1 MGNVGGKRPLSRP
14 RRKWNDIIEF
24 YLQEVGCVH
33 IYCFGLGHD
42 MEMGIV
48 GGNRPLSGPRLK
60 WDCII

>member
-1 MGNVGGKRPLSRP
+1 LSRP